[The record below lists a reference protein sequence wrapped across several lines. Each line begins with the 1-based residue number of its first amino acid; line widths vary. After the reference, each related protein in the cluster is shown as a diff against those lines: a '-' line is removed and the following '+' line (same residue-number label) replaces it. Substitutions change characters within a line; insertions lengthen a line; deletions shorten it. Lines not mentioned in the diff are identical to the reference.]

1 MHALN
6 FYVFI
11 IGLRYSGIHNL
22 RKRFYDNSDM
32 SKSQIIW
39 YNYDIY
45 FCIAN
50 RLLSREMYI

>member
-45 FCIAN
+45 FYIAN